1 MADMFE
7 YESRENFLS
16 EVDNVS
22 DLYAHPE
29 ERDGIL
35 QEIDE
40 KGFVVAKEVEFRTKN
55 DKPIW
60 LELYTTVFRDD
71 KDTVYEG
78 LMHDIT
84 DQKTL
89 ETQLHQARKM
99 ESVGTMAGGVA
110 HDFNNILYIIIGNA
124 DLALEDIPEW
134 NPAHGNLQNIKTA
147 GLRAAGIVKQLLNFS
162 RKTTVE
168 TRPIDAV
175 TVIRDALH
183 FLRSTIPAS
192 IEIRQSL
199 PDTEVTILGDP
210 IQINQVMMNLCTNA
224 SQVMEETGGV
234 LDITLE
240 TEFFSSNSAGKP
252 SDLPSGDYLKI
263 SITDTGPGIGP
274 DIIHR
279 IFDPYFTTKAV
290 GKGSGMG
297 LAVVHGVVKNHNGAI
312 TVDSVHGK
320 GSTFTIFLPV
330 VEEEPAMEVKTSDD
344 IPFGSESILFVDDE
358 PSIAEMTGQMLTRLG
373 YEVVTATEPEEA
385 LAMFQSNPERFD
397 LVITDMTM
405 SRMNGVKLSERLK
418 ELRQDIRVII
428 CTGHSPLIDEE
439 RAGSIGIDGYVM
451 KPIGKKD
458 LARTVRKVLDDAKGR
473 PQP

>member
-1 MADMFE
+1 MADIFD

-22 DLYAHPE
+22 ELYAHPE
-29 ERDGIL
+29 ERGGIL

-40 KGFVVAKEVEFRTKN
+40 KGFVVGKEVEFRTKRG
-55 DKPIW
+55 KPIW

-71 KDTVYEG
+71 KDTIYEG

-84 DQKTL
+84 DQRKL
-89 ETQLHQARKM
+89 EAELQQARKM
-99 ESVGTMAGGVA
+99 ESVGTLAGGIA
-110 HDFNNILYIIIGNA
+110 HDFNNILYMIIGNA

-134 NPAHGNLQNIKTA
+134 NPVQGNLQNIKTA

-168 TRPIDAV
+168 TRPIGAV

-183 FLRSTIPAS
+183 FLRSTIPSS

-210 IQINQVMMNLCTNA
+210 IQVNQVMMNLCTNA
-224 SQVMEETGGV
+224 SQVMEETGGI

-240 TEFFSSNSAGKP
+240 TVFLSSDSAGKP
-252 SDLPSGDYLKI
+252 SDLLSGEYLKI
-263 SITDTGPGIGP
+263 NISDTGPGMHP

-297 LAVVHGVVKNHNGAI
+297 LAVVHGIVKNHNGAI
-312 TVDSVHGK
+312 TVDSIHGE
-320 GSTFTIFLPV
+320 GSTFAIFLPV
-330 VEEEPAMEVKTSDD
+330 AEEEPAMEVKTSDD
-344 IPFGSESILFVDDE
+344 IPSGSESILFVDDE

-373 YEVVTATEPEEA
+373 YEVVTTTEPTEA
-385 LAMFQSNPERFD
+385 LAMFQSNPDRFD

-405 SRMNGVKLSERLK
+405 PRMSGVKLSERMK
-418 ELRQDIRVII
+418 EIRQGIRVIV

-439 RAGSIGIDGYVM
+439 RAGSIGIEGYVM
-451 KPIGKKD
+451 KPIVKND
-458 LARTVRKVLDDAKGR
+458 LARTVRKVLDETKGTHH
-473 PQP
+473 P